1 MVAKTITRKKHP
13 KIVNKELLSSLRESD
28 TVEKREFNIH
38 NTINKGE
45 AIDIIKHYK
54 RIMMMGNKKQ

>member
-28 TVEKREFNIH
+28 TVEKREFNIQ
-38 NTINKGE
+38 INKGE